1 MAIEVNA
8 QDVTDAENFL
18 EEFLSDKV
26 ESGDYS
32 DGSSLRDL
40 VVKAISFNFA
50 YLRKTATQIRVR
62 QSLLTIE
69 NVDTTD
75 DPEAA
80 DDAVDEILSNWF
92 AKRNQGGYV
101 RVTAYGH
108 ASQPIDVTV
117 PSDTL
122 FYKTANLIFLLD
134 NNGDDLFVPAEQ
146 LVAIFDSSGEVTDH
160 IFPIPLI
167 AELPGRD
174 YEVEAGVFAS
184 FDSFNAYVTRMETLV
199 KASGGEDVEASTDYI
214 ARAQNLITVRNLINA
229 RSVDATLREDYED
242 IKGITTIGMAD
253 SEMIRDRVL
262 EEATGL
268 ELHVG
273 GHMDMFL
280 FNNTVETSFSAV
292 VGARFTRPDGIINVF
307 RDPVYADYDPISN
320 PGGHK
325 FTQVDPVTTD
335 LILPGMALR
344 IRDGLP
350 IQAHDYIIREVR
362 DTELI
367 VSERVP
373 FPIAT
378 DETSTYVKW
387 SIGHFAPDYED
398 VVAQK
403 LNGETSK
410 QMQTPGRVTMPG
422 GPLYLVKDVTIDDSS
437 DPDAEADDGLV
448 HMNVR
453 VNTTPTEQT
462 APDNQYQVLVNNP
475 ENHQSKK
482 SFTEVVVGTDT
493 DPTKYDGKTLK
504 VTYDTLVGFD
514 PVDSFVT
521 DRRRRVSTAN
531 QLVRGYH
538 PAYLSFT
545 LEYRLRSTATTT
557 VDEDDLINFIVG
569 YVNNFNPR
577 ETMGVNQIMDAV
589 GAEFPDIGRVYP
601 FMVHYDV
608 HIPDGRVIEFE
619 SEEEVTVP
627 WVLAQL
633 RTVLV
638 DPDSPT
644 DGWLDPAD
652 YGVSDD
658 VIRYLTTRDAIQV
671 AQRA

>member
-1 MAIEVNA
+1 MSIEVNA
-8 QDVTDAENFL
+8 QDVTDAETFL
-18 EEFLSDKV
+18 EEYLSDKI
-26 ESGDYS
+26 ETGDYT
-32 DGSSLRDL
+32 DGSALRDL

-62 QSLLTIE
+62 QSLKTIE
-69 NVDTTD
+69 EIDTSD

-108 ASQPIDVTV
+108 ASQPVDVTV
-117 PSDTL
+117 ASTVR
-122 FYKTANLIFLLD
+122 FYKTAELVFLLD

-146 LVAIFDSSGEVTDH
+146 LVAIFDSSGAISDY

-174 YEVEAGVFAS
+174 YEVAPGVFAS
-184 FDSFNAYVTRMETLV
+184 FDSFNAYVTRVETLV
-199 KASGGEDVEASTDYI
+199 KASGGEDIEASEDYI

-229 RSVDATLREDYED
+229 RSVDATLREDFED

-253 SEMIRDRVL
+253 NEMIRDRVR
-262 EEATGL
+262 EAATGL

-280 FNNTVETSFSAV
+280 FVNTVETSFSAV

-307 RDPVYADYDPISN
+307 RDATYADYDPISN

-325 FTQVDPVTTD
+325 FTDPDSITLDT
-335 LILPGMALR
+335 LLPGMALR
-344 IRDGLP
+344 IHEGLP
-350 IQAHDYIIREVR
+350 IQPHDYIIREVR
-362 DTELI
+362 DTELV

-373 FPIAT
+373 FPVAT
-378 DETSTYVKW
+378 DETSTYVTW
-387 SIGHFAPDYED
+387 SVGYFAPDYED
-398 VVAQK
+398 IVAQQ
-403 LNGETSK
+403 LTGETSK
-410 QMQTPGRVTMPG
+410 QMQTPGRVTLPG
-422 GPLYLVKDVTIDDSS
+422 GPLYLVKDVTINDPS
-437 DPDAEADDGLV
+437 DPDSEADDGLV
-448 HMNVR
+448 HLNVR
-453 VNTTPTEQT
+453 VNTTPTEQV

-475 ENHQSKK
+475 EAHQSKI
-482 SFTEVVVGTDT
+482 SFTEIVVGPDT

-514 PVDSFVT
+514 AVNSFVT

-545 LEYRLRSTATTT
+545 LEYRLLSTATTT
-557 VDEDDLINFIVG
+557 IDEDALIDYIVG

-589 GAEFPDIGRVYP
+589 RVEFPNIGRIYP
-601 FMVHYDV
+601 FTIYYDV
-608 HIPDGRVIEFE
+608 HVPDGRVIEFE
-619 SEEEVTVP
+619 SDEEVTVP
-627 WVLAQL
+627 WVVADL
-633 RTVLV
+633 RAVLV

-644 DGWLDPAD
+644 DGFLNPAD

-671 AQRA
+671 AQRT